1 MLFGTQ
7 LLISLLS
14 VLSSSPEGG
23 SVGVGLG
30 GLTEHIIYASAD
42 PIM

>member
-1 MLFGTQ
+1 VLFGTQ

-30 GLTEHIIYASAD
+30 GLTEHIIYGQ
-42 PIM
+42 PVQ